1 MTHNEPI
8 PEDTGRPEFDPR
20 RSAAIRRLLVR
31 TVASAPKPR
40 RARLSRTAFALAATA
55 ALLFAG
61 GIGAGSVVA
70 YDRLSESVAAEDAGA
85 EITGADQTAPTAQSL
100 STASGFEPRSD
111 SAPATSD
118 LESGADPGGVLP
130 NGLTPVLTV
139 NGETGYVYWSDL
151 EAARSEFQGTAADS
165 ANAETLFTAGG
176 GVPIYRADGATVLGS
191 LDPAGLIP

>member
-70 YDRLSESVAAEDAGA
+70 YDRLSDSVVAQDASAET
-85 EITGADQTAPTAQSL
+85 TGADQAVPTAQSL
-100 STASGFEPRSD
+100 SGASGFEPRSD

-118 LESGADPGGVLP
+118 LGSGAESGGVDGGE
-130 NGLTPVLTV
+130 LTPVLTL
-139 NGETGYVYWSDL
+139 NGEIGYAYRSDL
-151 EAARSEFQGTAADS
+151 EAARRGLAGVVADS
-165 ANAETLFTAGG
+165 SDSETYFTSAG
-176 GVPIYRADGATVLGS
+176 GVPIYSADGVTMLGS